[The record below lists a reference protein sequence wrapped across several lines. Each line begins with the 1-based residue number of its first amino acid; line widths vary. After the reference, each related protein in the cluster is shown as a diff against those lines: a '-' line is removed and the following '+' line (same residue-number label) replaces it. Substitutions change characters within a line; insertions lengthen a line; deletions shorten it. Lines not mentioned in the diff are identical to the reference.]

1 MKVYSPHTT
10 ARAVAVAAALAL
22 GVALGCGPA
31 TAGID
36 GTNSVVDNGHRT
48 VQAISE
54 DTRINFVPPLDG
66 SPLTREWFHDG
77 RAAFHVSGPGA
88 KDWHGHITIGYMVG
102 FPATVS
108 GKLTF
113 QYETPGL
120 ELDITTPPSLN
131 IKDLLPRA
139 GIEIDVGPG
148 PGIQTI
154 EAAGGDVSGTDGFI
168 KLSGFHGTVTGVLGT
183 TTIRPFVK
191 VVSGDG
197 DTVVAYGPLAQ
208 I

>member
-1 MKVYSPHTT
+1 MKDSSRHT
-10 ARAVAVAAALAL
+10 ARGLAIAAALAL

-31 TAGID
+31 TAGVD
-36 GTNSVVDNGHRT
+36 GANSVVDHSQRT

-66 SPLTREWFHDG
+66 SPFTREWFHDG
-77 RAAFHVSGPGA
+77 IAAFHISGPNA

-120 ELDITTPPSLN
+120 ELDVTTPPSLN
-131 IKDLLPRA
+131 FKDLLPRA
-139 GIEIDVGPG
+139 GIEADVGLG
-148 PGIQTI
+148 PGIQTV
-154 EAAGGDVSGTDGFI
+154 EAAGGDISGADGYI

-197 DTVVAYGPLAQ
+197 DTVVAYGPMSR

>member
-1 MKVYSPHTT
+1 MKDSSRHT
-10 ARAVAVAAALAL
+10 ARALAIAAALAL

-31 TAGID
+31 TAGVD
-36 GTNSVVDNGHRT
+36 GANSVVDHSQRT

-66 SPLTREWFHDG
+66 SPFTREWFHDG
-77 RAAFHVSGPGA
+77 IAAFHIAGPNA

-102 FPATVS
+102 YPATVS

-120 ELDITTPPSLN
+120 ELDVTTPPSLN
-131 IKDLLPRA
+131 FKDLLPRA
-139 GIEIDVGPG
+139 GIEADVGLG
-148 PGIQTI
+148 PGIQTV
-154 EAAGGDVSGTDGFI
+154 EAAGGDISGADGYI

-197 DTVVAYGPLAQ
+197 DTVVAYGPMSR